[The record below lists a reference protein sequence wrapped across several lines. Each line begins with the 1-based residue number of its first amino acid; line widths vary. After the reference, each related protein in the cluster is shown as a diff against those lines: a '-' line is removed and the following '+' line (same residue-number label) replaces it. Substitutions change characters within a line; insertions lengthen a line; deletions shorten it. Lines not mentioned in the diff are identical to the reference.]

1 MSKLLRFSIQ
11 TFRNSIGDLA
21 APDYGIWGEKEY
33 PEHMQTTI
41 AYLAW
46 GAWLVSTFL
55 NVIILLNFL
64 IAVIS

>member
-1 MSKLLRFSIQ
+1 MTRFILQSY
-11 TFRNSIGDLA
+11 RNSIGDLGE
-21 APDYGIWGEKEY
+21 PDVGAWIDKGYSEAEQK
-33 PEHMQTTI
+33 TI

-46 GAWLVSTFL
+46 GAWFLSTGL